1 MSRNRISRMLA
12 LLVAFVAAAC
22 DSSSVQEPQTPAPVA
37 TVEVSAPSTNVMVGQ
52 QLTLVAT
59 PKSAAGEPLQRPVTW
74 SSQNVQIAT
83 VSSAGVVTAITPGA
97 VNIVATSESRTGVAA
112 IAVTAASPA
121 PVAEVRLNVDDEVL
135 LEWNGTTQLSAV
147 ALDAQ
152 GAELPG
158 RSVQWQTSKPA
169 IATVSDNGSVQ
180 AVAAGIATITAIIEG
195 VASNV
200 GVRVKTAPVAEVVL
214 EVPASASAL
223 EVGETVFV
231 GTRVK
236 LASGQLVER
245 AMTWTSS
252 NSAVATASSSA
263 PVAAAVEAHAAGDV
277 TLTAAIEG
285 KSASIT
291 LRVTPKPTHDL
302 IYNRWNAQNASEIFV
317 LPLDV
322 AGGVP
327 VRLNAGNVSR
337 DPSPSPDG
345 TRLVFAVSQIDPLG
359 RDQND
364 LYIVNR
370 NGMNMRWLTSM
381 PGVEDEPTWSPDG
394 SKILFHASD
403 GSGLENALWTVN
415 VDGTGLTKLTTS
427 LPAGVSDPRHAAWSP
442 NGSRI
447 AFTAARDGQH
457 KVWTMN
463 ADGSDA
469 RQVTTDDGFD
479 VGATWSPDGMRIA
492 FSRYNP
498 GVPTNGWDVAIV
510 SAAGGA
516 AVRLSLAGDQL
527 TPAWSPDGNY
537 IAVTGTAVAGQGTQN
552 LYTLRPDG
560 SGLRLRTVNTGWGGG
575 TAPAWVSRQ

>member
-1 MSRNRISRMLA
+1 M
-12 LLVAFVAAAC
+12 
-22 DSSSVQEPQTPAPVA
+22 
-37 TVEVSAPSTNVMVGQ
+37 
-52 QLTLVAT
+52 
-59 PKSAAGEPLQRPVTW
+59 
-74 SSQNVQIAT
+74 QIAT

-97 VNIVATSESRTGVAA
+97 VIIVATSESRTGVAA

-200 GVRVKTAPVAEVVL
+200 GVRVKTAPVAEIVL

-527 TPAWSPDGNY
+527 TPAWSPDGNFMAY
-537 IAVTGTAVAGQGTQN
+537 RSDEAQPERGEIYVRSFKGSSAEVGDGKWRLSKDGVQAMLDWRADGKEVFWRGLNLESNDLHVMSVDVATTPAFSVGTPKLLFKLPGPIGGNLGNISRDGQRFVFAVNVSAATPT
-552 LYTLRPDG
+552 
-560 SGLRLRTVNTGWGGG
+560 
-575 TAPAWVSRQ
+575 TAPR

>member
-1 MSRNRISRMLA
+1 MLA
-12 LLVAFVAAAC
+12 LLAAFVAAAC
-22 DSSSVQEPQTPAPVA
+22 DSSSVQAPVTPTPVA

-59 PKSAAGEPLQRPVTW
+59 PKSTAGEPLQRPVTW
-74 SSQNVQIAT
+74 SSQNMQIAT

-112 IAVTAASPA
+112 ITVTAASPA

-302 IYNRWNAQNASEIFV
+302 IYNRWNAQNASEIFI

-345 TRLVFAVSQIDPLG
+345 TRFVFAVSQIDPLG

-370 NGMNMRWLTSM
+370 DGQNMRQLTSM
-381 PGVEDEPTWSPDG
+381 QGVEDEPMWSPDG
-394 SKILFHASD
+394 TKILFRSMQI
-403 GSGLENALWTVN
+403 SGEENSLWTVN
-415 VDGTGLTKLTTS
+415 VDGTGLTKLTIA
-427 LPAGVSDPRHAAWSP
+427 LPGGATDPGNPTWSP

-447 AFTAARDGQH
+447 AFTATRDFV
-457 KVWTMN
+457 KSVWTMN
-463 ADGSDA
+463 ADGSNMV
-469 RQVTTDDGFD
+469 QVTTDAGFD
-479 VGATWSPDGMRIA
+479 MTPTWAPAGDRIA
-492 FSRYNP
+492 FSRYNAAAP
-498 GVPTNGWDVAIV
+498 QNGWDIMIV
-510 SAAGGA
+510 NAAGGTP
-516 AVRLSLAGDQL
+516 VRLTLPGDQL
-527 TPAWSPDGNY
+527 VPAWSPDGHY

-552 LYTLRPDG
+552 LYTMRPDG
-560 SGLRLRTVNTGWGGG
+560 TGLRLRTVNPAWGGG
-575 TAPAWVSRQ
+575 TAPAWVNRR